1 MNEGELFYA
10 GEDNRPDVQGMRPG
24 AEQGRAGQEVRA
36 RPQPRPGE
44 VDTIGAN
51 DLSFSP
57 DEYLGR
63 IASVRNRMVDQGL
76 SALIV
81 TDPANV
87 YYLTGYNAWSFYTP
101 QLLFVPASGPLTLF
115 LRDMDARG
123 AMHTSWLPPEDIVG
137 YPERYVQRPHIH
149 PFDWVS
155 FALRQ
160 RWEVA
165 RASSSPV
172 GVEMDSHF
180 FSPRA
185 FRSLVNGV
193 PEWRLVDS
201 FELVNWIRAIKS
213 PAEVALMHTA
223 AEVTTEAMNAA
234 LGTIGVGVAQNEV
247 AAEIAAAQARGRGN
261 AWGDYPAIVPLL
273 PTGESADTPHLSWT
287 NRRFID
293 DESVSIE
300 LAGVHRRYHVPL
312 ARTAVVG
319 KPKQELIRLEGVVA
333 EALAAVLDVAGP
345 EVPTAELARTWNR
358 VLALAG
364 LEKPSRLGY
373 SIGIGYPPD
382 WGERTISIRTE
393 DDQFLEAGM
402 TFHLICGMWM
412 NGYGY
417 ELSESILITDTGCD
431 TFTAFPRELIRV

>member
-51 DLSFSP
+51 DLLFSP

-101 QLLFVPASGPLTLF
+101 QLLFVPAAGPLTLF

-123 AMHTSWLPPEDIVG
+123 ATHTSWLPPEDIVG

-149 PFDWVS
+149 PFDWVA

-213 PAEVALMHTA
+213 PAEVALMRNA
-223 AEVTTEAMNAA
+223 AEVTTESMNAA
-234 LGTIGVGVAQNEV
+234 LGTIGVGIAQNEV
-247 AAEIAAAQARGRGN
+247 AAEIAAAQARGRGSS
-261 AWGDYPAIVPLL
+261 WGDYPAIVPLL

-287 NRRFID
+287 DRKFID

-333 EALAAVLDVAGP
+333 EALAAVLDVAAP
-345 EVPTAELARTWNR
+345 EVATAELARTWNR

>member
-51 DLSFSP
+51 ELSFSP

-63 IASVRNRMVDQGL
+63 IASVRNRMIDQGL

-81 TDPANV
+81 TDPANI

-115 LRDMDARG
+115 MRDMDARG

-165 RASSSPV
+165 RASSLPV

-213 PAEVALMHTA
+213 PAEVALMHNA
-223 AEVTTEAMNAA
+223 AEVTTESMNAA
-234 LGTIGVGVAQNEV
+234 LATIGAGVAQNEV
-247 AAEIAAAQARGRGN
+247 AAEIAAAQARGRGT

-287 NRRFID
+287 NRKFVA

-333 EALAAVLDVAGP
+333 EALAAVLDVAAP

-393 DDQFLEAGM
+393 DDQILEAGM

-417 ELSESILITDTGCD
+417 ELSESVLITDTGCD
-431 TFTAFPRELIRV
+431 TFTDFPREIIRV

>member
-81 TDPANV
+81 TDPANI

-101 QLLFVPASGPLTLF
+101 QLLFVPAAGPLTLF
-115 LRDMDARG
+115 MRDMDARG

-149 PFDWVS
+149 PFDWVA

-185 FRSLVNGV
+185 FRSLVNGI

-213 PAEVALMHTA
+213 PAEVALMRTA
-223 AEVTTEAMNAA
+223 AEVTTESMNAA

-287 NRRFID
+287 NRKFID

-333 EALAAVLDVAGP
+333 EALAAVLDVAAP

-364 LEKPSRLGY
+364 MEKPSRLGY

-431 TFTAFPRELIRV
+431 TFTAFPREIIRV

>member
-51 DLSFSP
+51 ELSFSP
-57 DEYLGR
+57 DEYLRR
-63 IASVRNRMVDQGL
+63 IASVRNRMIDQGL

-81 TDPANV
+81 TDPANI

-115 LRDMDARG
+115 MRDMDARG

-213 PAEVALMHTA
+213 PAEVALMHKA
-223 AEVTTEAMNAA
+223 AEVTTESMNAA
-234 LGTIGVGVAQNEV
+234 LATIGDGVAQNEV
-247 AAEIAAAQARGRGN
+247 AAEIAAAQARGRGS

-287 NRRFID
+287 NRKFVA

-319 KPKQELIRLEGVVA
+319 KPKQELIRLEGVVS
-333 EALAAVLDVAGP
+333 EALAAVLDVAAP

-393 DDQFLEAGM
+393 DDQILEAGM

-417 ELSESILITDTGCD
+417 ELSESVLITDTGCD
-431 TFTAFPRELIRV
+431 TFTDFPREIIRV

>member
-1 MNEGELFYA
+1 MNEGELFSGRA
-10 GEDNRPDVQGMRPG
+10 DRRADVQGMRPG
-24 AEQGRAGQEVRA
+24 AEQGGAGAEVRS
-36 RPQPRPGE
+36 RPQPYPGE
-44 VDTIGAN
+44 VDTIGAKH
-51 DLSFSP
+51 LGFAP
-57 DEYLGR
+57 EEYLAR
-63 IASVRNRMVDQGL
+63 IAAVRGRMSDQGL

-81 TDPANV
+81 TDPANI

-101 QLLFVPASGPLTLF
+101 QLLFVPSSGPLTLF
-115 LRDMDARG
+115 MRDMDARG
-123 AMHTSWLPPEDIVG
+123 ATHTSWLPPEDIVG

-149 PFDWVS
+149 PFDWVA

-165 RASSSPV
+165 RASTSPV

-185 FRSLVNGV
+185 FRALVNGV

-213 PAEVALMHTA
+213 PAELALMHRA
-223 AEVTTEAMNAA
+223 AEVTTAAMTAA
-234 LGTIGVGVAQNEV
+234 LESIAEGVGQHEV
-247 AAEIAAAQARGRGN
+247 AAAIAAAQIRGHDA
-261 AWGDYPAIVPLL
+261 AWGDYPAIVPLM
-273 PTGESADTPHLSWT
+273 PTGESADTPHLTWT
-287 NRRFID
+287 DRVFAT

-319 KPKQELIRLEGVVA
+319 RPKQELVRLEGVVA
-333 EALAAVLDVAGP
+333 EALAAVLEVARPG
-345 EVPTAELARTWNR
+345 VPTAELARTWNR
-358 VLALAG
+358 SLALHG

-393 DDQFLEAGM
+393 DDQILEAGM
-402 TFHLICGMWM
+402 AFHLICGMWM

-417 ELSESILITDTGCD
+417 ELSESILITDSGAD
-431 TFTAFPRELIRV
+431 TFTAFPRELIRL

>member
-1 MNEGELFYA
+1 MNEGELFYGGDEA
-10 GEDNRPDVQGMRPG
+10 RPEVQGMRPG
-24 AEQGRAGQEVRA
+24 ADQGSAAREVRA
-36 RPQPRPGE
+36 RPLPRPGD
-44 VDTIGAN
+44 VDSIGARE
-51 DLSFSP
+51 LLFSP
-57 DEYLGR
+57 EEYLAR
-63 IASVRNRMVDQGL
+63 LESVRHRMRDQGL

-81 TDPANV
+81 TDPANI

-101 QLLFVPASGPLTLF
+101 QLLFVPASGPMTFF
-115 LRDMDARG
+115 LRDMDAHG
-123 AMHTSWLPPEDIVG
+123 AGHTSWLPPEDIVG

-149 PFDWVS
+149 PFDWVA

-165 RASSSPV
+165 RASASPV

-185 FRSLVNGV
+185 FRALVNGV

-213 PAEVALMHTA
+213 PAELAVMHDA
-223 AEVTTEAMNAA
+223 AEVTTAAMDAA
-234 LGTIGVGVAQNEV
+234 LGSIGVGVGQNEV
-247 AAEIAAAQARGRGN
+247 AASIAEAQARGRGGV
-261 AWGDYPAIVPLL
+261 WGDYPAIVPLL
-273 PTGESADTPHLSWT
+273 PTGETADTPHLSWSD
-287 NRRFID
+287 RRFIA
-293 DESVSIE
+293 DEAVSIE

-312 ARTAVVG
+312 ARTAVIG
-319 KPKQELIRLEGVVA
+319 TPRSELLRLESVVA
-333 EALAAVLDVAGP
+333 EALAAVLDVAAP

-358 VLALAG
+358 MLALAG

-393 DDQFLEAGM
+393 DEQILEQGM
-402 TFHLICGMWM
+402 AFHLICGMWM
-412 NGYGY
+412 DGYGY
-417 ELSESILITDTGCD
+417 ELSESIHITASGAEA
-431 TFTAFPRELIRV
+431 FTAFPREIIRV

>member
-101 QLLFVPASGPLTLF
+101 QLLFVPAAGPLTLF

-123 AMHTSWLPPEDIVG
+123 ATHTSWLPPEDIVG

-149 PFDWVS
+149 PFDWVA

-213 PAEVALMHTA
+213 PAEVALMRNA
-223 AEVTTEAMNAA
+223 AEVTTESMNAA

-247 AAEIAAAQARGRGN
+247 AAEIAAAQARGRGS

-273 PTGESADTPHLSWT
+273 PTGESADTPHLSWSD
-287 NRRFID
+287 RKFID
-293 DESVSIE
+293 NESVSIE

-333 EALAAVLDVAGP
+333 EALAAVLDVAAP

>member
-36 RPQPRPGE
+36 RPQPRPGD

-51 DLSFSP
+51 DLSFTP

-63 IASVRNRMVDQGL
+63 IASVRNRMIDQGL

-87 YYLTGYNAWSFYTP
+87 YYMTGYNAWSFYTP
-101 QLLFVPASGPLTLF
+101 QLLFVPAAGPLTLF

-213 PAEVALMHTA
+213 PAEVELMHTA
-223 AEVTTEAMNAA
+223 AEVTTESMNAA

-247 AAEIAAAQARGRGN
+247 AAEIAAAQARGRGS
-261 AWGDYPAIVPLL
+261 AWGDYPAIVPLM

-287 NRRFID
+287 NRTFID

-312 ARTAVVG
+312 ARTAVMG

>member
-1 MNEGELFYA
+1 MNEGELFTG
-10 GEDNRPDVQGMRPG
+10 GEADRPDVQGMRPG
-24 AEQGRAGQEVRA
+24 SEQGGAGQAVRS
-36 RPQPRPGE
+36 RPQPTPGE
-44 VDTIGAN
+44 VDTIGAQN
-51 DLSFSP
+51 LGFSP
-57 DEYLGR
+57 EEYLAR
-63 IASVRNRMVDQGL
+63 IAAVRGRMSDQGL

-81 TDPANV
+81 TDPANI

-101 QLLFVPASGPLTLF
+101 QLLFVPSSGPLTLF

-123 AMHTSWLPPEDIVG
+123 ASHTSWLPPEDIVG

-149 PFDWVS
+149 PFDWVA

-185 FRSLVNGV
+185 FRALVNGV

-213 PAEVALMHTA
+213 ADELALMHRA
-223 AEVTTEAMNAA
+223 AEVTSAAMDAA
-234 LGTIGVGVAQNEV
+234 LGTVGQGVGQHEV
-247 AAEIAAAQARGRGN
+247 AAAISAAQARGSGTS
-261 AWGDYPAIVPLL
+261 WGDYPAIVPLM

-287 NRRFID
+287 DRTFAA

-319 KPKQELIRLEGVVA
+319 RPKQELVRLEGVVA
-333 EALAAVLDVAGP
+333 EALAAVLDVAAPG
-345 EVPTAELARTWNR
+345 VPTAELARTWNR
-358 VLALAG
+358 VLARGG

-393 DDQFLEAGM
+393 DDQILEAGM

-417 ELSESILITDTGCD
+417 ELSESILVTDSGVD
-431 TFTAFPRELIRV
+431 TFTDFPRELIRL

>member
-24 AEQGRAGQEVRA
+24 AQQGRAAQEVSA

-51 DLSFSP
+51 ELLFSP

-81 TDPANV
+81 TDPANI

-101 QLLFVPASGPLTLF
+101 QLLYVPAAGPLTLF

-123 AMHTSWLPPEDIVG
+123 ATHTSWLPPEDIVG

-149 PFDWVS
+149 PFDWVA

-185 FRSLVNGV
+185 FRSLVNGI

-201 FELVNWIRAIKS
+201 FELVNWIRAVKS
-213 PAEVALMHTA
+213 PAEVALMRNA
-223 AEVTTEAMNAA
+223 AEVTTESMNAA
-234 LGTIGVGVAQNEV
+234 LGTIGAGVAQNEV
-247 AAEIAAAQARGRGN
+247 AAEIAAAQARGRGG
-261 AWGDYPAIVPLL
+261 AWGDYPAIVPMM
-273 PTGESADTPHLSWT
+273 PTGESADTPHLSWSD
-287 NRRFID
+287 RKFIA

-333 EALAAVLDVAGP
+333 EALAAVLDVAAP

-417 ELSESILITDTGCD
+417 ELSESVLITDTGCD

>member
-1 MNEGELFYA
+1 MDEGEMFPGRTDSRA
-10 GEDNRPDVQGMRPG
+10 QVQGMRPG
-24 AEQGRAGQEVRA
+24 ADQGGAGAEVNA
-36 RPQPRPGE
+36 RPEQRPGDI
-44 VDTIGAN
+44 DTIGARS
-51 DLSFSP
+51 LGFAP
-57 DEYLGR
+57 EEYLARISAVRGR
-63 IASVRNRMVDQGL
+63 MRDQGL

-81 TDPANV
+81 TDPANI

-115 LRDMDARG
+115 MRDMDARG
-123 AMHTSWLPPEDIVG
+123 ASHPSWLPPEDIVG

-149 PFDWVS
+149 PFDWVA

-165 RASSSPV
+165 RASTSPV

-185 FRSLVNGV
+185 FRALVNGV

-213 PAEVALMHTA
+213 PAEIALMRRA
-223 AEVTTEAMNAA
+223 AEVTTEAMEAA
-234 LGTIGVGVAQNEV
+234 LATIGEGVGQHEV
-247 AAEIAAAQARGRGN
+247 AAAITAAQTRGRG
-261 AWGDYPAIVPLL
+261 ASWGDYPAIVPLM

-287 NRRFID
+287 DREFAA

-312 ARTAVVG
+312 ARTAVIG
-319 KPKQELIRLEGVVA
+319 RPKQELVRLEGVVA
-333 EALAAVLDVAGP
+333 EALAAVLESAAPG
-345 EVPTAELARTWNR
+345 VPTAELARTWNR
-358 VLALAG
+358 MLALHG

-393 DDQFLEAGM
+393 DDQILQAGM

-417 ELSESILITDTGCD
+417 ELSESILITDSGVE
-431 TFTAFPRELIRV
+431 TFTDFPRELIRL